1 MTGSFWRRLKSTAP
15 CNNSIVGGRRH
26 LDWQGPEWSKADLF
40 LSGSRLLCAWT
51 SSMILKL
58 TGIYSFNRGKFEAEN
73 KENEIPLHMAS
84 EKLRFVFHL
93 FLPSANT
100 GGHSRMTRRIP
111 NILGLPLGRWGEF
124 RQRSFILILILILIL
139 IFWLPSWWYWPQISF
154 ANGQCFIKS
163 IVYLLSPELRSLC
176 N

>member
-124 RQRSFILILILILIL
+124 RQRSFIFNFDFDFDINFLVAIMMILATN
-139 IFWLPSWWYWPQISF
+139 IFRQWPVFHQKH
-154 ANGQCFIKS
+154 C
-163 IVYLLSPELRSLC
+163 LSPLPRAALVV
-176 N
+176 